1 MYIRVMLAPDFGR
14 AEYPDEVY
22 EDNPLEAT
30 SDQGENVADEGGA
43 NLVNRPLSVYIQHSF
58 TADLFHR
65 PVFITV
71 DGF

>member
-1 MYIRVMLAPDFGR
+1 MLAPDFGG
-14 AEYPDEVY
+14 AEYPDEIY

-30 SDQGENVADEGGA
+30 SDHGETSADEEGA
-43 NLVNRPLSVYIQHSF
+43 NLANRPLSVYIQCSF

-65 PVFITV
+65 PVFIAV